1 MINKPI
7 YYNQSGK
14 LIIKVIKTK
23 NNYIFVGVADY
34 VKQRDRRFSFNTG
47 NSMCYFGFSGHIFPE
62 NIKKGDGFK
71 EGDIVKVIINRA
83 THTLDYYVN
92 GEIKVTHVNKMLA
105 ESSQL
110 FMPFV
115 EMYSCGDIVEFL
127 E

>member
-1 MINKPI
+1 M
-7 YYNQSGK
+7 
-14 LIIKVIKTK
+14 
-23 NNYIFVGVADY
+23 
-34 VKQRDRRFSFNTG
+34 
-47 NSMCYFGFSGHIFPE
+47 
-62 NIKKGDGFK
+62 
-71 EGDIVKVIINRA
+71 KVIINRA

-105 ESSQL
+105 ESSQV